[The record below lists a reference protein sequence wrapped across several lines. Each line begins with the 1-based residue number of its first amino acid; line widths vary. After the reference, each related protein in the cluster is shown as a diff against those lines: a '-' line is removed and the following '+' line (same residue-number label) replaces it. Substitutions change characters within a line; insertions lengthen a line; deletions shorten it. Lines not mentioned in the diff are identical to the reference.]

1 MADENA
7 GRVEY
12 GRLAFI
18 GPQPGTVEYG
28 RLPSVGSFYYTLTVE
43 SSGAAAVLID
53 VSPADVD
60 GSSDGTTPFERIYAK
75 DTVVTLTAPAES
87 GGKCFD
93 HWEVGGV
100 DQGAANPIN
109 VTMDGARGAEAF
121 YVDCPTPPPTP
132 VTESFTGIEMLKVI
146 LPKHKYWTANY
157 PNLEEG
163 ADGKP
168 IPEPWGDLHNIT
180 PTCIDTTIG
189 KYKVARATALRKIK
203 AIDAVYADDKTLTVT
218 DDYTVDLT
226 NGEFTIEPT
235 PVLQANTTY
244 YIIFDSDITIDGSSY
259 LTFAQNLDGAYSGGT
274 MYYIDGSDNWSDQS
288 KDLYFKVL
296 VRDEIGG
303 DEYALVDYYSQSETG
318 PWTGNWSWGCEL
330 RKTASST
337 KVAQSFTTPASGG
350 PWYLSRIYV
359 DMSTVGSP
367 STSRVTKA
375 YIASSY
381 GPEVRV
387 GAKSYRIE
395 DYIEQG
401 SGAPFPQRGEA
412 SEIRC
417 DIRGYC
423 KSDGATLI
431 DTLADWIADVYVNLL
446 GGSLS
451 ALNST
456 DLAAL
461 AAARTEKIALNLSEE
476 KQFQDLLQV
485 AEAGQLWKFLPS
497 LAGDYALKYYA
508 SGEPSGTPHLFKE
521 HISNFTMRR
530 VWKNVFQTVKIKY
543 DRDPSTGDWKVFEE
557 TSDVAQYVY
566 NNQETLEIET
576 MLKDAV
582 DAEQLGEDYLGT
594 DSGSS
599 RKQYYAYPTRLA
611 EFDVCAGYGFNLIP
625 TQKIKLTL
633 PRADYPGGALSGV
646 LFRILEVSKGQHGGS
661 HIKAVLDSMTY

>member
-43 SSGAAAVLID
+43 SSGAAAVSI
-53 VSPADVD
+53 VVAPADVD
-60 GSSDGTTPFERIYAK
+60 GLSGGSTPFSRIYAK
-75 DTVVTLTAPAES
+75 NTVVTLTAPAES

-93 HWEVGGV
+93 HWELDGI

-121 YVDCPTPPPTP
+121 YVETPEPPVVETP
-132 VTESFTGIEMLKVI
+132 ILGVEMLKVI
-146 LPKHKYWTANY
+146 LPKYKFWTSVY
-157 PNLEEG
+157 PNLESG
-163 ADGKP
+163 AEGKP
-168 IPEPWGDLHNIT
+168 IPEVWGDLHNVT
-180 PTCIDTTIG
+180 PICIDTTIG
-189 KYKVARATALRKIK
+189 KYKVARASASRKIK
-203 AIDAVYADDKTLTVT
+203 AIDAVYADGVTLSAT
-218 DDYTVDLT
+218 DDYTADLT

-244 YIIFDSDITIDGSSY
+244 YIIIESDITIDGSNY
-259 LTFAQNLDGAYSGGT
+259 IVFCQNLDGAYADGT
-274 MYYIDGSDNWSDQS
+274 MYYIDGSNNWSDQS

-318 PWTGNWSWGCEL
+318 PWTGNWNWGCEL

-337 KVAQSFTTPASGG
+337 KVAQSFKTPATGG
-350 PWYLSRIYV
+350 PWYLSRV
-359 DMSTVGSP
+359 FAEMGTVGSP
-367 STSRVTKA
+367 SASRTTKA
-375 YIASSY
+375 YIVSSY

-387 GAKSYRIE
+387 GAKSYRME
-395 DYIEQG
+395 DYFEQG

-423 KSDGATLI
+423 KSDGTTLI

-451 ALNST
+451 ALNAT

-461 AAARTEKIALNLSEE
+461 AAARTQKIALNLSEE

-485 AEAGQLWKFLPS
+485 AEAGQLWKLLPS

-508 SGEPSGTPHLFKE
+508 SGEPAGTPHLFSE
-521 HISNFTMRR
+521 HISNFKMKRI
-530 VWKNVFQTVKIKY
+530 WKNVFQTVKVKY
-543 DRDPSTGDWKVFEE
+543 DRDPSTGDWKVAEE

-566 NNQETLEIET
+566 NNQETLEVDT
-576 MLKDAV
+576 MLKDEA
-582 DAEQLGEDYLGT
+582 DAEQLTQDYLGT
-594 DSGSS
+594 DAGSS
-599 RKQYYAYPTRLA
+599 SRLYYEYPTIEA
-611 EFDVCAGYGFNLIP
+611 EWDVSAGYGLNLIP
-625 TQKIKLTL
+625 TQKVKLTL
-633 PRADYPGGALSGV
+633 ERADYPGGYMSGV
-646 LFRILEVSKGQHGGS
+646 LFRILEVAKEAPAGGS

>member
-1 MADENA
+1 MADENP
-7 GRVEY
+7 GRAEY
-12 GRLAFI
+12 GRI
-18 GPQPGTVEYG
+18 GYIGNPPGDAEYG
-28 RLPSVGSFYYTLTVE
+28 RLPAVGSWYYTLTIQ
-43 SSGAAAVLID
+43 SSGAAGVSVS

-60 GSSDGTTPFERIYAK
+60 GNSDGTTDFERIYAK
-75 DTVVTLTAPAES
+75 DTSVTLTAPAAS
-87 GGKCFD
+87 GSYSFD
-93 HWEVGGV
+93 HWEIDGV
-100 DQGAANPIN
+100 SQGTTNPIS
-109 VTMDGARGAEAF
+109 VTMDEAHTAIA
-121 YVDCPTPPPTP
+121 YYIAAP
-132 VTESFTGIEMLKVI
+132 VTETPILGIEMLKVY
-146 LPKHKYWTANY
+146 LPKYKYWTSVY
-157 PNLEEG
+157 PNLESG
-163 ADGKP
+163 AEGKP

-180 PTCIDTTIG
+180 PICIDTTIG
-189 KYKVARATALRKIK
+189 KYKVARASASRKIK
-203 AIDAVYADDKTLTVT
+203 GIDAVYADDVTLAVT

-244 YIIFDSDITIDGSSY
+244 YIIFESDISIDGTNY
-259 LTFAQNLDGAYSGGT
+259 LTFAQNLDGAYADGT

-303 DEYALVDYYSQSETG
+303 DEYALVDYYSQSITG
-318 PWTGNWSWGCEL
+318 PWTGNWNWGCEL
-330 RKTASST
+330 RKAASST

-359 DMSTVGSP
+359 DMSTEGSP
-367 STSRVTKA
+367 SASRVTKA
-375 YIASSY
+375 YIVSSY

-387 GAKSYRIE
+387 GAKSYRME
-395 DYIEQG
+395 DYSEQG
-401 SGAPFPQRGEA
+401 GGAPFPQRGEA

-423 KSDGATLI
+423 KSDGTTLI
-431 DTLADWIADVYVNLL
+431 DTLADWMADVYVNLL

-451 ALNST
+451 ALNAT

-461 AAARTEKIALNLSEE
+461 AAARTQKIALNLSEE

-485 AEAGQLWKFLPS
+485 AEAGQLWKLLPS
-497 LAGDYALKYYA
+497 LAGDYALRYYA
-508 SGEPSGTPHLFKE
+508 SGEPAGTPHLFNE
-521 HISNFTMRR
+521 HISNFKMKRI
-530 VWKNVFQTVKIKY
+530 WKNVFQTVKVKY
-543 DRDPSTGDWKVFEE
+543 DRDPSTGDWKAVEE
-557 TSDVAQYVY
+557 TSNVAQYVY

-576 MLKDAV
+576 MLKDSA

-599 RKQYYAYPTRLA
+599 RKLYYEYPTRGA
-611 EFDVCAGYGFNLIP
+611 EFDVLAGYGFNLIP